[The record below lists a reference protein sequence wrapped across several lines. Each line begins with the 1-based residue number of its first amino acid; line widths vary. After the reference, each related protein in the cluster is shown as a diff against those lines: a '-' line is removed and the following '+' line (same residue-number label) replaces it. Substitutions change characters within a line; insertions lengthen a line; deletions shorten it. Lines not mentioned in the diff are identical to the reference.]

1 MEKLGPLS
9 NASGKVKRTQYCG
22 KQYGGSS
29 QNKHGIT
36 TLSSDFLLSVY
47 PKRSES
53 RDSTDVCT
61 ATSIAALFDSQEV
74 DVTLVSIDG

>member
-1 MEKLGPLS
+1 MDAVLWKTVWWFLTKVNMELPL
-9 NASGKVKRTQYCG
+9 
-22 KQYGGSS
+22 
-29 QNKHGIT
+29 HPGI
-36 TLSSDFLLSVY
+36 SLLSVY

-53 RDSTDVCT
+53 SNSTDVCT

>member
-1 MEKLGPLS
+1 MVVPHKINMELPLYPVIS
-9 NASGKVKRTQYCG
+9 
-22 KQYGGSS
+22 
-29 QNKHGIT
+29 
-36 TLSSDFLLSVY
+36 LLSVY